1 MKKLFIGLLLMCT
14 ISTLGQKTYVCDK
27 TSICDFSTEGEYTN
41 CLNSKYIARIKFNED
56 LSIMTLTTSK
66 NEDIIFFFD
75 YIEKYDENLMT
86 LMGKSESGV
95 HCSLFLNFDRNSIEI
110 ITKKKD
116 SDLHQSMEFFVK
128 SAY

>member
-27 TSICDFSTEGEYTN
+27 ASICDFSTEGEYTN

-56 LSIMTLTTSK
+56 LSIMTLTISK
-66 NEDIIFFFD
+66 NEDIIFFFNHS
-75 YIEKYDENLMT
+75 EKVSEDMIWLVGN
-86 LMGKSESGV
+86 SESGV